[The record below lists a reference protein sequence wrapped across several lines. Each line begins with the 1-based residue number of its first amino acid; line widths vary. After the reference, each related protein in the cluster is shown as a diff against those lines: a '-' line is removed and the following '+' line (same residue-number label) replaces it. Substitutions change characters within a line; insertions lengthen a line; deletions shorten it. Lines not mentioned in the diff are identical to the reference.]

1 MRAFFF
7 LLFFLTLIFFNH
19 SQSYSKQAAFSKSL
33 LRAEDCEFFAFEAF
47 VDGNKKLSYV
57 LRKTSGSFLPIF
69 PEDKKVISK
78 CLYEKSDLNKKC
90 EAIKFAI
97 GFYPKSLDTALSL
110 FEKVNNDDWARNKA
124 KYLRLYLNF
133 QSSEFI
139 QLNKNK
145 FRDICAITDD
155 GFLAHVISL
164 EFSRIND
171 LENRDFCLLMAKRL
185 NFHSIDTKKAK
196 DIYNIGL
203 ASKNAQFLKESW
215 SGPACHAN
223 QGLLYQY
230 GIGETKDLLFA
241 EKLYLEG
248 IDYQSAN
255 AYKNLALLYE
265 ENPIFGKSKNEINF
279 LYINAAELGDLYSRL
294 ILSSK
299 KK

>member
-78 CLYEKSDLNKKC
+78 CLYEKSD
-90 EAIKFAI
+90 
-97 GFYPKSLDTALSL
+97 
-110 FEKVNNDDWARNKA
+110 
-124 KYLRLYLNF
+124 
-133 QSSEFI
+133 
-139 QLNKNK
+139 LNKNK

>member
-19 SQSYSKQAAFSKSL
+19 SQSYSNQAAYSKSL
-33 LRAEDCEFFAFEAF
+33 LRAEDCEFFSFEAR
-47 VDGNKKLSYV
+47 VDENKKLSYS

-69 PEDKKVISK
+69 PEDKKELSK

-97 GFYPKSLDTALSL
+97 GFYPKSLNTSLSL
-110 FEKVNNDDWARNKA
+110 LEKVNNDHWARNKA
-124 KYLRLYLNF
+124 KYLRLYLDF
-133 QSSEFI
+133 QSLGSI
-139 QLNKNK
+139 QLNKKK
-145 FRDICAITDD
+145 FRDICSMTDD
-155 GFLAHVISL
+155 GLSAYLISL
-164 EFSRIND
+164 EFSKIND
-171 LENRDFCLLMAKRL
+171 IENRDFCLMSAKRL
-185 NFHSIDTKKAK
+185 NFHTTDTKKAK

-215 SGPACHAN
+215 SSPACHSN
-223 QGLLYQY
+223 KGLLYQY

-248 IDYQSAN
+248 TYYNSAN

-265 ENPIFGKSKNEINF
+265 ENPIFGKSKNEINS
-279 LYINAAELGDLYSRL
+279 LYIVAAERGDVYSRL
-294 ILSSK
+294 ILRSQK
-299 KK
+299 K